1 MQNNDGDIF
10 LVSFLQWLQAVEES
24 NENLSM
30 TIPKPSVDTVQIMT
44 VHAAKGLEWDIVIVP
59 NLVENTFPC
68 VGKNKSEKISE
79 NYSNL
84 MIIFQMIRIG

>member
-10 LVSFLQWLQAVEES
+10 LSAFLQWLQAVEES

-44 VHAAKGLEWDIVIVP
+44 VHAAKGWNGI
-59 NLVENTFPC
+59 
-68 VGKNKSEKISE
+68 
-79 NYSNL
+79 
-84 MIIFQMIRIG
+84 